1 MCGVLQSVSTITK
14 SDVTHKYISQNHD
27 YKQLHILE
35 SEKHG
40 QWLWYQRKFQPFYR
54 RNIKKFEDCGKT
66 RTVRTQPAK
75 LYPTSKA
82 HYWQCREKKIRKV
95 QF

>member
-1 MCGVLQSVSTITK
+1 MIRDCHKKWKLLQSETEPCYKVWEVLKSVARIYREMCGVLQSVSTITK

-40 QWLWYQRKFQPFYR
+40 Q
-54 RNIKKFEDCGKT
+54 
-66 RTVRTQPAK
+66 
-75 LYPTSKA
+75 
-82 HYWQCREKKIRKV
+82 
-95 QF
+95 

>member
-40 QWLWYQRKFQPFYR
+40 LKNMVSNCDIKENFSLFIAEIL
-54 RNIKKFEDCGKT
+54 RNLKIV
-66 RTVRTQPAK
+66 VRQE
-75 LYPTSKA
+75 
-82 HYWQCREKKIRKV
+82 Q
-95 QF
+95 

>member
-40 QWLWYQRKFQPFYR
+40 Q
-54 RNIKKFEDCGKT
+54 
-66 RTVRTQPAK
+66 
-75 LYPTSKA
+75 
-82 HYWQCREKKIRKV
+82 
-95 QF
+95 